1 MKPIT
6 QEGNKRTIIVNYSL
20 AIIFICIGVYTK
32 QQWWYVVAAVFL
44 GLGIIRKYWL
54 MKRLK

>member
-6 QEGNKRTIIVNYSL
+6 QEGNKRTIIVNYFF

-32 QQWWYVVAAVFL
+32 QPWWYVVAAVFL
-44 GLGIIRKYWL
+44 GLGLIRKYWL